1 MRSLS
6 AVQDRLCIAP
16 LLELGSES
24 LIESGRLEVIFPDW
38 LDERFSL
45 YALHT
50 SRHHLPPKTRA
61 FLDFV
66 TATVKSPNLD
76 HGKGRQGI
84 EPAR

>member
-1 MRSLS
+1 MSGFLSMR
-6 AVQDRLCIAP
+6 CI
-16 LLELGSES
+16 
-24 LIESGRLEVIFPDW
+24 RRVII
-38 LDERFSL
+38 S
-45 YALHT
+45 
-50 SRHHLPPKTRA
+50 PPKTRA